1 MALIRSFPRGSDIC
15 QSRRVDAFTINQAR
29 AYFLEDETG
38 SIEIGKSADMVVVD
52 KNITAIY
59 TKDIGTATVR
69 MTLFK
74 GKKVYELCG

>member
-1 MALIRSFPRGSDIC
+1 
-15 QSRRVDAFTINQAR
+15 
-29 AYFLEDETG
+29 LEDETG

-59 TKDIGTATVR
+59 TEDIGTATVR